1 MINCCGIQL
10 FCPLACIK
18 PALIIA
24 PVGKLHMAR
33 NSNSNPRQASLDQ
46 RTPCV
51 IIRACLP
58 LPGFHFPQISWLRG
72 VLCLTNAARL
82 HGVSCRSTEEQSLL
96 KVAASGGSNA
106 AAAVTMYRQLHAVA
120 VHQLPASRR
129 AAPGF
134 LRLTTPL
141 GPKPLMM
148 ELLLRMILGFVGALG
163 LAATAA
169 NAGGLSL

>member
-1 MINCCGIQL
+1 MT
-10 FCPLACIK
+10 
-18 PALIIA
+18 
-24 PVGKLHMAR
+24 
-33 NSNSNPRQASLDQ
+33 D
-46 RTPCV
+46 
-51 IIRACLP
+51 
-58 LPGFHFPQISWLRG
+58 
-72 VLCLTNAARL
+72 AARL
-82 HGVSCRSTEEQSLL
+82 HGVSCRSTEEQILL
-96 KVAASGGSNA
+96 DVAASGGSNA

-141 GPKPLMM
+141 GFGPKPLMM

-163 LAATAA
+163 LAVTAA